1 MKVGV
6 EIKHRVPH
14 VLGVVQLEDVRQN
27 VCLTAIETVWGKVVD
42 QYAELNQL
50 VPVKVIVD

>member
-6 EIKHRVPH
+6 EIKHRVLH

-27 VCLTAIETVWGKVVD
+27 ACLTAIETVWEKVVD
-42 QYAELNQL
+42 QYVELNRL
-50 VPVKVIVD
+50 VPAKVIAD